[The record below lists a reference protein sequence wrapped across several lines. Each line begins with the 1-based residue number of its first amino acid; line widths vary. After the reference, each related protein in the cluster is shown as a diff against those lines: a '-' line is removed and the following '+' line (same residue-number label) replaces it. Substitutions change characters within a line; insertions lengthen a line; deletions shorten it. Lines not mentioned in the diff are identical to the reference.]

1 MEKKN
6 NMSEV
11 ISEIKAADEES
22 LQKVIEEWFDK
33 TRTQGLK
40 IGASFISAAVYA
52 AIRKHITM
60 KASKATLRDY
70 RRCIAEITG
79 IVEKQIKTQQNETEV
94 AAVQQ
99 EEQA

>member
-1 MEKKN
+1 MGQN
-6 NMSEV
+6 NTQNIMDDIRGVDNDEQLK
-11 ISEIKAADEES
+11 EIVSA
-22 LQKVIEEWFDK
+22 WFDK

-52 AIRKHITM
+52 AIQKHITM

-94 AAVQQ
+94 AAAQQ